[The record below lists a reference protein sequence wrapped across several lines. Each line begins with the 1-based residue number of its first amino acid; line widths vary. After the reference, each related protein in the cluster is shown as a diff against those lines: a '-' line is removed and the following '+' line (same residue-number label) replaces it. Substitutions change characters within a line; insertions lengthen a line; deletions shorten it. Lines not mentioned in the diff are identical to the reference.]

1 MAKFNDKISTIL
13 NSQLPEF
20 VVADHPKFAEFLKVY
35 YQLLESAELSVTAI
49 EGTDGITLETETGQT
64 NNLVLNSSR
73 KDTARTLLDAGDKIL
88 LEESTYG
95 KFTRGE
101 IITGLTSK
109 ATATVLVEDIANNKL
124 IISAQDKF
132 LDTEII
138 VGQTSGAQATIT
150 NYKPN
155 PVNNISDLINFRDPD
170 NVINHFLSSMRNEFL
185 ATLPENLAL
194 GIDKKKL
201 IKNIKSLYRSK
212 GSVRGHE
219 MFFRILFGENSETI
233 YPREQMLKASD
244 GQFDTLKV
252 LRVIA
257 TVGDATLLIGRTI
270 TGQTSNATAI
280 VENTSTFQIG
290 ASTVTQLILNADS
303 IQGTF
308 LVSEEIQGTISDTDD
323 YFIKAN
329 ITGIPGTKN
338 ITNDGSLNTISDS
351 IKITAGGEGAL
362 FQIEDI
368 GPGSITEIVI
378 DNAGTGYNVGDPL
391 VFNNTGTNGKGA
403 AGFVKIV
410 NGGFNGENGNQQNG
424 GMGGQFNA
432 DGFKIRDDRFILED
446 ETTRGDTYSGNVI
459 MQEQFTDLQQVTD
472 LFISNKGSGYT
483 TLPTAT
489 ITSSTGT
496 NASVKAYGD
505 DIGRIVKLKTVELG
519 RGYETAPTPPTLT
532 FFHNLVVKN
541 IIGTFI
547 VGEEVMSAGSGGTG
561 TVAEFNSAT
570 GLLRI
575 KDVVP
580 LGNNP
585 TFPQEDAITSASGG
599 GCVVVKRDV
608 ATATVNVVAVSDTD
622 GAFISERGKLSET
635 TMRVQD
641 SLYYQDYSYVIK
653 VGQSIARWRDAFKK
667 TMHTAGFYFTGQVD
681 IESRITVTAKGP
693 VEGVT
698 SGVIDSPLLSIVNT
712 LFTTLFGRRLGTT
725 SDGTSLRPNAH
736 VGVTV
741 DVSTDYEDA
750 FTANTRDVTA
760 TRENIGLNYLS
771 RQRNL
776 FTDGAGTVHD
786 IRSGYAYGGP
796 RFSSLNRYANSA
808 FGQTAIGSHANSFQ
822 NLNNIKVQG
831 TKTALDGQAVPI
843 FLFTSN
849 EIGKRI
855 KMNYA
860 FPCEVGTNADLFSNT
875 LTRFD
880 SETLTFDKT
889 TP

>member
-1 MAKFNDKISTIL
+1 MAKFNEKISTIL

-20 VVADHPKFAEFLKVY
+20 VVADHPKFAEFIKVY
-35 YQLLESAELSVTAI
+35 YQLLESAELTVTAI
-49 EGTDGITLETETGQT
+49 EGTDGILLQSETGQS

-101 IITGLTSK
+101 TIKGLTSN
-109 ATATVLVEDIANNKL
+109 ATAIVLIEDITNDRL

-132 LDTEII
+132 LDTEIV
-138 VGQTSGAQATIT
+138 VGQSSGAQATIS

-155 PVNNISDLINFRDPD
+155 PVTNISDLVNFRDPD
-170 NVINHFLSSMRNEFL
+170 KVIDHFLTNMRNEFL

-244 GQFDTLKV
+244 GQFDSLKV

-257 TVGDATLLIGRTI
+257 TVGDATLLIGRTV
-270 TGQTSNATAI
+270 TGQTSGATAI

-290 ASTVTQLILNADS
+290 DKTVTQLILNADT

-308 LVSEEIQGTISDTDD
+308 IVNEEIQGTTSDIDD

-329 ITGIPGTKN
+329 VTGIPGSKN
-338 ITNDGSLNTISDS
+338 ITNDGSLNTTSDT
-351 IKITAGGEGAL
+351 ITLTAGGEGAL

-368 GPGSITEIVI
+368 GPGSISEIII
-378 DNAGTGYNVGDPL
+378 DNKGTSYEVGDKL
-391 VFNNTGTNGKGA
+391 VFDNTGTNGKNA

-410 NGGFNGENGNQQNG
+410 NGGIADQNG
-424 GMGGQFNA
+424 SIAAATGVE
-432 DGFKIRDDRFILED
+432 DRLILED
-446 ETTRGDTYSGNVI
+446 ETTNGDAYEGKVI
-459 MQEQFTDLQQVTD
+459 MQEKFTDLQTIEEIFLTNGGGQ
-472 LFISNKGSGYT
+472 YT
-483 TLPTAT
+483 TLPTVT
-489 ITSSTGT
+489 IQTSAGT
-496 NASVKAYGD
+496 NGLVKAYGD
-505 DIGRIVKLKTVELG
+505 DIGRIVKLKTVGLG
-519 RGYETAPTPPTLT
+519 RSYETAPTPPVLG
-532 FFHNLVVKN
+532 FFNNMV
-541 IIGTFI
+541 
-547 VGEEVMSAGSGGTG
+547 VGEITGSFIANTTVTGDTSGATG
-561 TVAEFNSAT
+561 TIAEFSNDR

-575 KDVVP
+575 KNVS
-580 LGNNP
+580 G
-585 TFPQEDAITSASGG
+585 TFQLNEPISSSTGG
-599 GCVVVKRDV
+599 ACKLKKLDIS
-608 ATATVNVVAVSDTD
+608 TATVNVVSVSDTD

-641 SLYYQDYSYVIK
+641 SLYYQDYSYVIR

-681 IESRITVTAKGP
+681 IESQIVVTAKGP
-693 VEGVT
+693 VKGIT
-698 SGVIDSPLLSIVNT
+698 SGLEESPLLSLVNT
-712 LFTTLFGRRLGTT
+712 LFTTLFGRRLGTI

-736 VGVTV
+736 IGATV

-750 FTANTRDVTA
+750 FTPNTRDVTA
-760 TRENIGLNYLS
+760 SRENINLDYLS
-771 RQRNL
+771 RQRNII
-776 FTDGAGTVHD
+776 TDNAGVVHD
-786 IRSGYAYGGP
+786 VRSGYAYGGP
-796 RFSSLNRYANSA
+796 RYSSLNKYANTI
-808 FGQTAIGSHANSFQ
+808 FGNNNIGSNANSFE
-822 NLNNIKVQG
+822 NLNNLRIEG
-831 TKTALDGQAVPI
+831 TKTALDGQQVPI
-843 FLFTSN
+843 FLLTSN
-849 EIGKRI
+849 DIGGKIRM
-855 KMNYA
+855 KYA
-860 FPCEVGTNADLFSNT
+860 FPCEIGQNAELFSNT
-875 LTRFD
+875 LTKFD
-880 SETLTFDKT
+880 LNTTTFDDT

>member
-1 MAKFNDKISTIL
+1 MAKFNEKISTIL
-13 NSQLPEF
+13 NNQLPEF

-49 EGTDGITLETETGQT
+49 EGTDGVLLETETGQT

-73 KDTARTLLDAGDKIL
+73 KDTARTLLDENDKIL

-101 IITGLTSK
+101 TITGQTSK
-109 ATATVLVEDIANNKL
+109 ATAVVLVEDIANNRL

-132 LDTEII
+132 IDTEIV
-138 VGQTSGAQATIT
+138 VGQNSGAQATIS
-150 NYKPN
+150 NYRPN

-170 NVINHFLSSMRNEFL
+170 KVINHFLTEMRNEFL

-194 GIDKKKL
+194 GIDKRKL

-219 MFFRILFGENSETI
+219 MFFRVLFGEQSETF

-244 GQFDTLKV
+244 GQFDSLKV

-280 VENTSTFQIG
+280 VENTSTLQIG

-308 LVSEEIQGTISDTDD
+308 LINEEIQGTTADTDD
-323 YFIKAN
+323 YFIKAS

-338 ITNDGSLNTISDS
+338 ITNDGSLNKTTDTINV
-351 IKITAGGEGAL
+351 IAGGEGAL

-368 GPGSITEIVI
+368 GPGSITEII
-378 DNAGTGYNVGDPL
+378 LDNKGTGYEIGDKL
-391 VFNNTGTNGKGA
+391 TFNNTGTNGGNA
-403 AGFVKIV
+403 AGFVKLV
-410 NGGFNGENGNQQNG
+410 NGGIADQAGSRDPANGTEDRIVLEG
-424 GMGGQFNA
+424 G
-432 DGFKIRDDRFILED
+432 
-446 ETTRGDTYSGNVI
+446 TTQGDAYSGNVI
-459 MQEQFTDLQQVTD
+459 VQEKFTDLQTIEEIFLTNGGGQ
-472 LFISNKGSGYT
+472 YT
-483 TLPTAT
+483 SLPSVSV
-489 ITSSTGT
+489 TSSTGSS
-496 NASVKAYGD
+496 AIVKAYGD
-505 DIGRIVKLKTVELG
+505 EIGKIVKLKTAELG
-519 RGYETAPTPPTLT
+519 RSYETAPTPPVLG
-532 FFHNLVVKN
+532 FFNN
-541 IIGTFI
+541 MIITGI
-547 VGEEVMSAGSGGTG
+547 VGSYIQNGTVTGGTSNATG
-561 TVAEFNSAT
+561 VIAEFDNAK

-575 KDVVP
+575 KNVT
-580 LGNNP
+580 G
-585 TFPQEDAITSASGG
+585 TFQLNETITSNSGG
-599 GCVVVKRDV
+599 TSKLAKLDIS
-608 ATATVNVVAVSDTD
+608 TATVNVVSVSDTD
-622 GAFISERGKLSET
+622 GVFISEKGKLSET

-681 IESRITVTAKGP
+681 IESRIIVTAKGP
-693 VEGVT
+693 VKGVT
-698 SGVIDSPLLSIVNT
+698 SGVLDSPLLSLVNT
-712 LFTTLFGRRLGTT
+712 IFTTVFGRRLGTI
-725 SDGTSLRPNAH
+725 SDGTSLRPKAN
-736 VGVTV
+736 VGGNV
-741 DVSTDYEDA
+741 DVSTAYEDPFA
-750 FTANTRDVTA
+750 ANTRDLTA
-760 TRENIGLNYLS
+760 TREKISIDYLS
-771 RQRNL
+771 RPRNI
-776 FTDGAGTVHD
+776 FTDGAGVVHD

-796 RFSSLNRYANSA
+796 RFSSLNRYVNSA
-808 FGQTAIGSHANSFQ
+808 FGQTAIGSNANSFQ
-822 NLNNIKVQG
+822 NLSNIKIQG
-831 TKTALDGQAVPI
+831 TKTALDGQQTPI

-849 EIGKRI
+849 EIGKKI

-860 FPCEVGTNADLFSNT
+860 FPCEIGTNADLFSNT

-880 SETLTFDKT
+880 SNTTKFDKT
-889 TP
+889 TS